1 MKVSKTEIKYLGQLI
16 FTWAFVNLALNLI
29 GLFTTKMLNESLFS
43 YFDSI
48 TTEFVVPLIIQ
59 SLLFGICVTAAT
71 IWLKDRK
78 FKQYT
83 FAAFQVVIFHL
94 IFLLNLKIHHGLHFQ
109 TTFHNIG
116 LRYLSNTGQYLV
128 DILYLYFPINGNFD
142 NGLFQ
147 PDNLGTFYIHWI
159 LLNLV
164 YYFAATWLSIK
175 VASYFFE
182 DKPEALPKQQDK
194 NPVE

>member
-1 MKVSKTEIKYLGQLI
+1 M
-16 FTWAFVNLALNLI
+16 I
-29 GLFTTKMLNESLFS
+29 GLFITILLNEAEFS

-48 TTEFVVPLIIQ
+48 TTEFVVPMLIQ
-59 SLLFGICVTAAT
+59 SLLFGIFSTAGM

-78 FKQYT
+78 YKLYT

-94 IFLLNLKIHHGLHFQ
+94 IFLLNLKIHHGIHFD

-116 LRYLSNTGQYLV
+116 LRYLSNTGQYMI

-147 PDNLGTFYIHWI
+147 PNNLGTFYIHWI

-164 YYFAATWLSIK
+164 YYFAVTWISIRIAK
-175 VASYFFE
+175 YFFE
-182 DKPEALPKQQDK
+182 DKQETQPIQKDK
-194 NPVE
+194 DLVE